1 MLLCLLAVVL
11 VGVQFPVAGLGGAP
25 DGGGPLGTPA
35 SAADDP
41 GEAVDSTATERDPGV
56 TTDLD
61 RGPATTTRSDGTAT
75 PDDGTATP
83 DDETETPMPTATDR
97 ATTSAAGAESESGG
111 GGLLEILGAGAAVV
125 VALVGGYVSLTRTR
139 RHHGL
144 FRDGTRAAGGLPVVG
159 GAVSAVVGGAG
170 RGLSALPRRTMQFVI
185 GASASAPRVL
195 DAVGGAVGEV
205 AGGLRVAAGSIG
217 GGLGR
222 AALRLPAG
230 LASGLAGLGRAFGG
244 GLLSIPGGLA
254 SMFGGLRSDG
264 TQLSEDRPS
273 ADARSASDVDP
284 EEPESEPEPPG
295 SVTEA
300 WERMLEAA
308 RLRRHETK
316 TPVEVARTAVR
327 RGLPAEP
334 VGRLTNLFRR
344 VRYGGEGGS
353 GALATA
359 RESLA
364 DIEDTDGGEES

>member
-25 DGGGPLGTPA
+25 DGGGPLGTPV
-35 SAADDP
+35 SVADDP
-41 GEAVDSTATERDPGV
+41 GKAVDTTATERDPGV

-61 RGPATTTRSDGTAT
+61 RGPATTTRSDETET
-75 PDDGTATP
+75 PA
-83 DDETETPMPTATDR
+83 DETETPTPTATDR
-97 ATTSAAGAESESGG
+97 STTSAAGTETGSGG
-111 GGLLEILGAGAAVV
+111 GGPLELLGVGAALT

-144 FRDGTRAAGGLPVVG
+144 FRDGARAAGGLPVVG
-159 GAVSAVVGGAG
+159 GAVSTVVGGAG
-170 RGLSALPRRTMQFVI
+170 RGLSALPRRTMRFVI
-185 GASASAPRVL
+185 GVSASAPRVL
-195 DAVGGAVGEV
+195 DAVAGAVGEV

-222 AALRLPAG
+222 AAFRLPAG
-230 LASGLAGLGRAFGG
+230 LASGLAGLGRALGG
-244 GLLSIPGGLA
+244 GLLSTPGGLA
-254 SMFGGLRSDG
+254 SMFGGFRSDG

-284 EEPESEPEPPG
+284 EEPEPEPEPPA

-316 TPVEVARTAVR
+316 TPVEVARAAVR

-353 GALATA
+353 NALATA

-364 DIEDTDGGEES
+364 DIEDTDGGENS

>member
-1 MLLCLLAVVL
+1 VVL

-35 SAADDP
+35 SVADDP
-41 GEAVDSTATERDPGV
+41 GEAVDTTATERDPGV

-61 RGPATTTRSDGTAT
+61 RGPATTTRNDETAT
-75 PDDGTATP
+75 PDDETATP

-125 VALVGGYVSLTRTR
+125 VALVCGYVSLTRTR

-144 FRDGTRAAGGLPVVG
+144 FRDGARVAGGLPVVG

-205 AGGLRVAAGSIG
+205 AGGLRVAVGSIG
-217 GGLGR
+217 GGVGR
-222 AALRLPAG
+222 ALLRAPAG
-230 LASGLAGLGRAFGG
+230 LASGLAGLGRSFGG
-244 GLLSIPGGLA
+244 GLLAVPSGVT
-254 SMFGGLRSDG
+254 SMFDGLRSDG
-264 TQLSEDRPS
+264 TELREDRPA
-273 ADARSASDVDP
+273 ADARSANDVDP
-284 EEPESEPEPPG
+284 EEPTEPDPPG